1 MLGDGIVSL
10 GVAVDAVRR
19 TNPDVEEF
27 WSDLTAAYADQV
39 RKIHTLGCTYL
50 QFDDRSRPTSTIPTS
65 DRSWPHAERTASTC
79 TRHTSASPDNGR

>member
-1 MLGDGIVSL
+1 MLGDGIVTWASPWT
-10 GVAVDAVRR
+10 RCR

-50 QFDDRSRPTSTIPTS
+50 QFDDTSLAYLNDPNQRQMMAARGEDGEHLHETYIRQS
-65 DRSWPHAERTASTC
+65 
-79 TRHTSASPDNGR
+79 